1 MSERIGV
8 IGGTGLYQMDDLE
21 GKREVTVATPF
32 GEPSD
37 AYTTGEIAGRS
48 VVFLPRHGRGHRL
61 LPTEINYRANVF
73 GLKTLGVTHLISV
86 SAVGSMKEEY
96 QPGHVVVPDQ
106 FFDRTG
112 QRPSTFF
119 GNGLVAHVSLAD
131 PTCAHLSLQAAK
143 ALTVAGAVVHFGG
156 TYLCMEGPQFST
168 RAESLIYRQWG
179 VDVIGMTNMQEAKLA
194 REAEMCYSCLAF
206 VTDFD
211 CWKPDEEAVSGQ
223 SVMAVL
229 AQNVTL
235 AQAALRSLLESLEED
250 SPTCGCQEALRGALI
265 TPFEDVPEE
274 TLKAL
279 APLIARYHTN

>member
-96 QPGHVVVPDQ
+96 HPGHVVVPDQ

-235 AQAALRSLLESLEED
+235 AQAALRSLLESLEKD
-250 SPTCGCQEALRGALI
+250 SPTCGCQEALRDALI